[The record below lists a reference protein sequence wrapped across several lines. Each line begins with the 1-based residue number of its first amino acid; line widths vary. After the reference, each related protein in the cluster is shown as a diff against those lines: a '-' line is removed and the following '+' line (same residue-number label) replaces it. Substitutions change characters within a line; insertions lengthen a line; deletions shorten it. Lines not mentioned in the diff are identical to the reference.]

1 MKVCGMQKTVIFD
14 LGNVLVRWDPQEI
27 LRRFSDDAAEREH
40 FRQVLSGQ
48 CWTALDAG
56 LMEYDSALKFYAN
69 VLQKPVAEIERLMQ
83 TMRESLEPLPL
94 GVELLRDLHRRGADL
109 ICISN
114 MPLHADRYLRT
125 RYDYWP
131 LFRGIVISAE
141 VQLTK
146 PNPEIFRYALEKY
159 RLDPA
164 QTLFVDDMQV
174 NIDAAAALGI
184 AGVCYQN
191 RQEDV
196 EQVYRFVNAV

>member
-1 MKVCGMQKTVIFD
+1 MNKTVIFD

-27 LRRFSDDAAEREH
+27 LRRFSDDAQKREA
-40 FRQVLSGQ
+40 FRLVLSGQ
-48 CWTALDAG
+48 CWKVLDAG
-56 LMEYDSALKFYAN
+56 LIDYENALKFYAGE
-69 VLQKPVAEIERLMQ
+69 LQQPVSEVERLMQ

-94 GVELLRDLHRRGADL
+94 GENLLRDLHRRGADL

-114 MPLHADRYLRT
+114 MPLHANRYLRQ

-146 PNPEIFRYALEKY
+146 PNPEIFRYALDKY
-159 RLDPA
+159 HLNPA
-164 QTLFVDDMQV
+164 QTLFVDDRQV

-191 RQEDV
+191 RPQDV
-196 EQVYRFVNAV
+196 EQVYRFIEAA